1 MSTSRRV
8 IPLLNRV
15 LVEKLTAPTKTP
27 GGIMLPETASKKIME
42 GTVVAVGPGG
52 RNSEGT
58 TVPMTLKEGD
68 KVILPNYGGTEV
80 KMDDKDLFMYSEEE
94 ILGKLE

>member
-1 MSTSRRV
+1 MSTDDLSY
-8 IPLLNRV
+8 LQ
-15 LVEKLTAPTKTP
+15 
-27 GGIMLPETASKKIME
+27 IME

-58 TVPMTLKEGD
+58 TVPMSLKEGD

-80 KMDDKDLFMYSEEE
+80 KMDDKDLFIYNEEE